1 VKKCSG
7 RSTEDKLAEM
17 ERDLW
22 SLFPKRFKDVIEDGG
37 EWLQHAN
44 VIRRCLGCSGELD
57 MDGSYCS
64 DCLYGGAS

>member
-1 VKKCSG
+1 VKKGSG

-22 SLFPKRFKDVIEDGG
+22 SLFPKRFKDMVDADD

-44 VIRRCLGCSGELD
+44 VVSRCAGCGGELD

-64 DCLYGGAS
+64 ECLYGGAS